1 MKSVYSRQFAVV
13 AGLILASFALLGV
26 SFTTLSYRYTLEE
39 QRDTLKENVEFIAEF
54 TATYRAQGK
63 DIREPGFG
71 AYVYSL
77 AKISKANV
85 VLCQPDGEIVYSADG
100 QGQQE
105 LVNLVNQKVDQG
117 LVNSVL
123 RNGSYDGGVSNLGGL
138 YREKR
143 YVVGA
148 PIVIRSDLGLIQNNI
163 GVAFA
168 SAPVDK
174 LTEMWRSLS
183 GIFIFTVMIVGVL
196 AFAFTVMTS
205 RRQAKPLKE
214 MAQAVR
220 RFGQGEFEVRI
231 PDEGRNDEIGEL
243 THAFNT
249 MADSLAQSEGRRSE
263 FVANISHEL
272 KTPMTTIAGFADGIL
287 DGTIPPEREKAALET
302 ISAETRRLS
311 RLVRRMLDMSR
322 LQATGEVTAQGQFDA
337 VEVMARALVSLEGKI
352 NQKKLDVVANLPEEP
367 VKVWGDPDAITQ
379 VCYNLLD
386 NAIKFSREG
395 GHLWVTVETKGI
407 KAWVSVR
414 NEGETIPPQELPLI
428 FDRFHKSDKSRSM
441 DRDGAG
447 LGLYIVKTILNE
459 HKEKIEVESEDG
471 LTEFRFTLMLV

>member
-1 MKSVYSRQFAVV
+1 MKSVYSRQFAMV
-13 AGLILASFALLGV
+13 AGLILASFVLLGI
-26 SFTTLSYRYTLEE
+26 SFAALSYRYTLEE

-54 TATYRAQGK
+54 TATYRTQGK

-77 AKISKANV
+77 AKISKAHV

-105 LVNLVNQKVDQG
+105 LVDLVNQKVDQS

-123 RNGSYDGGVSNLGGL
+123 RQGSYDGGVGTLGGL

-148 PIVIRSDLGLIQNNI
+148 PIIIHSGAINTSI

-168 SAPVDK
+168 SAPADK

-183 GIFIFTVMIVGVL
+183 GIFVFTAITVGIL
-196 AFAFTVMTS
+196 AFVFTSMTS
-205 RRQAKPLKE
+205 RWQTKPLKE

-220 RFGQGEFEVRI
+220 RFGHGEFEVRI
-231 PDEGRNDEIGEL
+231 PEDGRTDEIGEL
-243 THAFNT
+243 THAFNA
-249 MADSLAQSEGRRSE
+249 MADSLAQSEARRSE

-287 DGTIPPEREKAALET
+287 DGTIPPEREAAALET

-311 RLVRRMLDMSR
+311 RLVRRMLDISR

-337 VEVMARALVSLEGKI
+337 VEIMARSLVSLEGKI
-352 NQKKLDVVANLPEEP
+352 NAKKLDVNAHFPEEP

-395 GHLWVTVETKGI
+395 GHLWVSVEPKGA
-407 KAWVSVR
+407 KALVSVR
-414 NEGETIPPQELPLI
+414 DEGETIPPQELPLI

-441 DRDGAG
+441 DREGVG

-459 HKEKIEVESEDG
+459 HKENITVESADG
-471 LTEFRFTLMLV
+471 VTQFQFTLTLV